1 MWRWSMNDELVLCSQ
16 VETNHSFYA
25 MLEKNARSRAYSIFQ
40 KKDEN
45 IITAQVQ
52 YPILYRNIRKKIFYL
67 KEMICMKNLK
77 DIIM

>member
-1 MWRWSMNDELVLCSQ
+1 MNDKLVLCSQ

-25 MLEKNARSRAYSIFQ
+25 MLENARSRACSIFQ

-67 KEMICMKNLK
+67 NEMICMKNLK